1 MEQNWNLTFEET
13 NLEAEFL
20 ADRKGR
26 LLTGH
31 RRSALLVFSGL
42 SLGWIIWLAS
52 GFSFYHPAQVYV
64 LALSQALSFFWILFT
79 WRAECNG
86 AFCGNVLEYLAI
98 TGALVFQVGAVFND
112 MYYIQRLE
120 GIDTPVGYYSDT
132 RLLMMLIMTLIALR
146 LLVPVRWSRLLLG
159 DVLCNLVYATCVLA
173 LGSPEG
179 LPLGLLNIMM
189 LALATCGLVLGH
201 RQIEQSERLRFV
213 DIVEADATLLKQNS
227 ELRQRSQLASTL
239 LGSLCEATVVVQQN
253 FDIISAS
260 ASFARMM
267 ATPKEDIVGRNF
279 LGYVHS
285 AADRICL
292 EHAVTGTTLGP
303 RFERNDG
310 FDDSC
315 SSGVTHVVLKD
326 ALSQTYSMDLHFAV
340 LGEAEPMILGI
351 KESSERR
358 SSTVSP
364 DQAGELAGIPSRKS
378 NQRGGNATKERD
390 LEAGMIQVD
399 CPALTI
405 IGKSSASASQSCTSE
420 PLCPVPDRP
429 KESPQAIDGLWT
441 AEENSPVNAPRTIRI
456 ICGRAWVD
464 KSSMKLTLCE
474 DGKYRTSANDKSH
487 FALDEM
493 GLLHRVSGNGQAVL
507 YRRTVPSISD

>member
-1 MEQNWNLTFEET
+1 MEQNWNLTFDAVK
-13 NLEAEFL
+13 LEAEFL
-20 ADRKGR
+20 AGRKGQLLIGLR
-26 LLTGH
+26 RLALLT
-31 RRSALLVFSGL
+31 FSGL
-42 SLGWIIWLAS
+42 SVGWIVWFAS
-52 GFSFYHPAQVYV
+52 GFGFHHPVQVCF
-64 LALSQALSFFWILFT
+64 LALVHVLSFVGILLT
-79 WRAECNG
+79 WRAECSISVH
-86 AFCGNVLEYLAI
+86 GNTLEYLAI
-98 TGALVFQVGAVFND
+98 VSAFVFQIGAILSD
-112 MYYIQRLE
+112 SYYIQRLE
-120 GIDTPVGYYSDT
+120 GIEAPWGYYSDT
-132 RLLMMLIMTLIALR
+132 RILMMLIMTLIMLR
-146 LLVPVRWSRLLLG
+146 VVVPVRWSRLLFG
-159 DVLCNLVYATCVLA
+159 DLLCNLVYTTFVLA
-173 LGSPEG
+173 FESPEG
-179 LPLGLLNIMM
+179 VPLGLLNIMM